1 MCCTVVHWW
10 WMAWMACVH
19 SHHYLQSFHFRFSA
33 KAIKTWP
40 AIRCAGQCPAAQQV
54 YAVLS
59 DTLKMRIISYSTP
72 INSKWVLCGYG
83 TFLQQ
88 LECGYR
94 FPALIHVWI
103 ASAGVLELFISTSG
117 EATSACKPFWHNGW
131 GNSGMNECRKSIPTQ
146 ELLQENHSL
155 MFWQFGKFHISTSA
169 QKLSCYIFLYPTL
182 IWQVFIC

>member
-1 MCCTVVHWW
+1 M
-10 WMAWMACVH
+10 
-19 SHHYLQSFHFRFSA
+19 
-33 KAIKTWP
+33 I
-40 AIRCAGQCPAAQQV
+40 
-54 YAVLS
+54 
-59 DTLKMRIISYSTP
+59 
-72 INSKWVLCGYG
+72 
-83 TFLQQ
+83 FLQQ
-88 LECGYR
+88 LLCGYR

-169 QKLSCYIFLYPTL
+169 QKLSSYIFCRENLSNQCRIVNWHQIVWIHTTNAYFIIKNLSKWHVTL
-182 IWQVFIC
+182 QEKHTSTSAQKLSSYYLIPWWFDEFFYHNSWNFAAKI

>member
-1 MCCTVVHWW
+1 MESEELEIKSKQASKRDRTS
-10 WMAWMACVH
+10 AIT
-19 SHHYLQSFHFRFSA
+19 FRKHLKNWPKTNLYCKFSESPDFPIVT
-33 KAIKTWP
+33 KS
-40 AIRCAGQCPAAQQV
+40 RGQC
-54 YAVLS
+54 
-59 DTLKMRIISYSTP
+59 
-72 INSKWVLCGYG
+72 NG

>member
-1 MCCTVVHWW
+1 MKTGSDKIIHWL
-10 WMAWMACVH
+10 CR
-19 SHHYLQSFHFRFSA
+19 LSFFLGFIVKKRGSF
-33 KAIKTWP
+33 K
-40 AIRCAGQCPAAQQV
+40 C
-54 YAVLS
+54 
-59 DTLKMRIISYSTP
+59 
-72 INSKWVLCGYG
+72 NG

-88 LECGYR
+88 LECGYK

-169 QKLSCYIFLYPTL
+169 QKLSCYIFQYPTL

>member
-1 MCCTVVHWW
+1 M
-10 WMAWMACVH
+10 
-19 SHHYLQSFHFRFSA
+19 S
-33 KAIKTWP
+33 
-40 AIRCAGQCPAAQQV
+40 
-54 YAVLS
+54 
-59 DTLKMRIISYSTP
+59 
-72 INSKWVLCGYG
+72 NG

-155 MFWQFGKFHISTSA
+155 VFDVIQILGKKKTHLTII
-169 QKLSCYIFLYPTL
+169 LR
-182 IWQVFIC
+182 

>member
-1 MCCTVVHWW
+1 MYSFT
-10 WMAWMACVH
+10 
-19 SHHYLQSFHFRFSA
+19 YLNLEGHGHGIIMEVTCPLLLGSF
-33 KAIKTWP
+33 
-40 AIRCAGQCPAAQQV
+40 
-54 YAVLS
+54 Y
-59 DTLKMRIISYSTP
+59 
-72 INSKWVLCGYG
+72 YG

-131 GNSGMNECRKSIPTQ
+131 GNSGMNECRKSIPTR

-169 QKLSCYIFLYPTL
+169 QKLSCYIFQYPML